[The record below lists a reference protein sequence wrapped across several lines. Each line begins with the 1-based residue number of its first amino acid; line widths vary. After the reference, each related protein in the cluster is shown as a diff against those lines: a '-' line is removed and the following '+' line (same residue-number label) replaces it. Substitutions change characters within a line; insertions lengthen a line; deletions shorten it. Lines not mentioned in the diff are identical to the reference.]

1 MARSSAHGQIIG
13 KLGMKRR
20 DLVGALG
27 ASVAIGIPPPAAAP
41 PGVPQGSPEEIVTY
55 RSAADLMR
63 ALAAREISSR
73 ELVDAAIARIEAV
86 DPKVNAVVVRDF
98 DRARDAAT
106 AADAALAR
114 GETKPLLGLPM
125 TVKEQFNVAGLP
137 TTWGNPDAKGW
148 QPQADALVVQRLKAA
163 GAIILGKTN
172 VPLMLSDWQS
182 YNAIYGTTNNPWDLG
197 RTPGGSS
204 GGAAAALAA
213 GYVPLELGSDIG
225 GSLRAPAHYCGVFSH
240 KPSLDLVPMRGAGPP
255 RTPAVPGGDNLAV
268 LGPMARTA
276 QDLALELFVVAGPD
290 ELWDGIGYQLAL
302 PPPRHETLA
311 EFRVLVLDE
320 HPLCPTSHI
329 VASALDTLAGQLG
342 NAGCRM
348 RRPDRTLPDLAFLTR
363 NYVELLAADEEMTPD
378 ERARIQAAAVAIPPD
393 DNRLTASY
401 IRGATMPHPAVTRA
415 GYIRRALRAR
425 WQALFSDVDVIICPP
440 MPTPAFR
447 HDHSPQR
454 TRKLEINGKTVDYV
468 DQIVWPSL
476 ATNCALPAT
485 TMPLARTEDGLPI
498 GVQIIGPY
506 LNDRTTIA
514 FAGLVER
521 EFGGFVRPPNL

>member
-1 MARSSAHGQIIG
+1 
-13 KLGMKRR
+13 
-20 DLVGALG
+20 
-27 ASVAIGIPPPAAAP
+27 
-41 PGVPQGSPEEIVTY
+41 
-55 RSAADLMR
+55 
-63 ALAAREISSR
+63 
-73 ELVDAAIARIEAV
+73 
-86 DPKVNAVVVRDF
+86 
-98 DRARDAAT
+98 
-106 AADAALAR
+106 
-114 GETKPLLGLPM
+114 
-125 TVKEQFNVAGLP
+125 
-137 TTWGNPDAKGW
+137 
-148 QPQADALVVQRLKAA
+148 
-163 GAIILGKTN
+163 
-172 VPLMLSDWQS
+172 MLSDWQS

-255 RTPAVPGGDNLAV
+255 RTPAVPAGDDLAV

-276 QDLALELFVVAGPD
+276 QDLALELFVLAGPD

-320 HPLCPTSHI
+320 HPLCPTPHG
-329 VASALDTLAGQLG
+329 VASALDTLAGQLA
-342 NAGCRM
+342 NAGCTM
-348 RRPDRTLPDLAFLTR
+348 RRPDHTLPDLAFLTR

-401 IRGATMPHPAVTRA
+401 IRGATMPHPAVARA

-425 WQALFSDVDVIICPP
+425 WQALFRDVDVIICPP

-447 HDHSPQR
+447 HDHSPQW
-454 TRKLEINGKTVDYV
+454 TRKLEIDGKTVDYV
-468 DQIVWPSL
+468 DQIAWPSL
-476 ATNCALPAT
+476 ATNCALPST

-514 FAGLVER
+514 FAGLMER